1 MEVPLTL
8 LLLNDPR
15 LLQEVVVD
23 VTTDRVA
30 FEVEVDVHVL
40 SKPRGVVIPIGLGV
54 SECFQN
60 VIGLKENILHSF
72 YLILLGHV
80 GYLGMVQ
87 FSVKLFVLNG
97 GDLSSRQKV
106 VVRPTLAMY
115 LIITLLASVFP
126 EPDSPGIISNINYR
140 TGIRVETQT

>member
-1 MEVPLTL
+1 MLPEYHWIAGERLSLFLSHLVE
-8 LLLNDPR
+8 PR
-15 LLQEVVVD
+15 W
-23 VTTDRVA
+23 
-30 FEVEVDVHVL
+30 
-40 SKPRGVVIPIGLGV
+40 SPK
-54 SECFQN
+54 
-60 VIGLKENILHSF
+60 
-72 YLILLGHV
+72 
-80 GYLGMVQ
+80 MVQ